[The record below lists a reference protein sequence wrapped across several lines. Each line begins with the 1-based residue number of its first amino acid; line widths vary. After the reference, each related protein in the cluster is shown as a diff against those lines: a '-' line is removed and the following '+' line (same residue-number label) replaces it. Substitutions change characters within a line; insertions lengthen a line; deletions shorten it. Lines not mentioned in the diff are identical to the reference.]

1 MSPRVDEIVLLT
13 HEWESMRAWWG
24 TLLGA
29 DPRTVGQRTAVVE
42 TAGLRVVIEHSDI
55 AMNANPEVAGVISLT
70 VSAPSA
76 IAALDTHKRLIAIG
90 SRHHRATND
99 VSGVR
104 LWYRDPNGTDVAI
117 RLPIDADANNRPG
130 QEIDPDHIVTR
141 LQAAARIHQTRFHIS
156 ERGTRQR
163 LSMRMSSLRGDRGGP
178 VRAEF
183 AAVAEQGPE
192 HVDEAAGER

>member
-1 MSPRVDEIVLLT
+1 MNPRVDEIVLLT
-13 HEWESMRAWWG
+13 HEWDSMRAWWG

-29 DPRTVGQRTAVVE
+29 DPRTVGQRIAVVE

-76 IAALDTHKRLIAIG
+76 IAALDTYNRLIAIG

-104 LWYRDPNGTDVAI
+104 LWYLDPNGTDVGI

-130 QEIDPDHIVTR
+130 QEIDPDHIITR
-141 LQAAARIHQTRFHIS
+141 LQAAAESTKP
-156 ERGTRQR
+156 EC
-163 LSMRMSSLRGDRGGP
+163 MSAKE
-178 VRAEF
+178 VRAN
-183 AAVAEQGPE
+183 
-192 HVDEAAGER
+192 GE

>member
-1 MSPRVDEIVLLT
+1 MNPRLDEIVLLT
-13 HEWESMRAWWG
+13 HEWDSMRAWWG
-24 TLLGA
+24 ALLGT
-29 DPRTVGQRTAVVE
+29 DPHAVGPRTAVVE

-76 IAALDTHKRLIAIG
+76 IAALDTHRRLVAIG

-99 VSGVR
+99 AGGVR

-141 LQAAARIHQTRFHIS
+141 LQAAAESAKEVH
-156 ERGTRQR
+156 
-163 LSMRMSSLRGDRGGP
+163 
-178 VRAEF
+178 AN
-183 AAVAEQGPE
+183 
-192 HVDEAAGER
+192 GE

>member
-1 MSPRVDEIVLLT
+1 MNPRLDEIVLLT
-13 HEWESMRAWWG
+13 HEWDSMRAWWG
-24 TLLGA
+24 ALLGA
-29 DPRTVGQRTAVVE
+29 DLHALGPRTAVVE

-70 VSAPSA
+70 VSTPSA
-76 IAALDTHKRLIAIG
+76 IAALDTHRRLIAIG

-99 VSGVR
+99 AGGVR

-141 LQAAARIHQTRFHIS
+141 LQA
-156 ERGTRQR
+156 
-163 LSMRMSSLRGDRGGP
+163 
-178 VRAEF
+178 
-183 AAVAEQGPE
+183 VAEKAKEE
-192 HVDEAAGER
+192 HANGE

>member
-1 MSPRVDEIVLLT
+1 MNPRLDEIVLLT
-13 HEWESMRAWWG
+13 HEWDSMRAWWG
-24 TLLGA
+24 ALFGTDLHA
-29 DPRTVGQRTAVVE
+29 VGPRTAVVE

-76 IAALDTHKRLIAIG
+76 IAALDTHRRLVAIG

-99 VSGVR
+99 ASGVR

-130 QEIDPDHIVTR
+130 QEIDPDHIVIR
-141 LQAAARIHQTRFHIS
+141 LQAAAESAKELHTN
-156 ERGTRQR
+156 
-163 LSMRMSSLRGDRGGP
+163 
-178 VRAEF
+178 
-183 AAVAEQGPE
+183 
-192 HVDEAAGER
+192 GE